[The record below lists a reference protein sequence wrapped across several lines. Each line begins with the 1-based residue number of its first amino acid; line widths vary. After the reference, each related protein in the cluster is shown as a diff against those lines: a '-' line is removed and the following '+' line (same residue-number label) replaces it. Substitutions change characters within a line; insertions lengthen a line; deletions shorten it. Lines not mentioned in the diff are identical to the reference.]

1 MHIIITDSKHTR
13 VRNFELSLG
22 RLLLA
27 AFGLL
32 VVVAGALWSWWPLVA
47 KPSATTAA
55 PRALAIDAA
64 DISALMARA
73 RTEASAGLP
82 AEDGG
87 AVEAVLDAE
96 AMQQNIDALA
106 KRLGVM
112 QARMIQLD
120 ALSERLA
127 ELAGVPKVEQA
138 PHKPGEGGVLMSPRS
153 MTAQELSSALEAL
166 TQDSEERLAWLAVIE
181 DSLLKQEW
189 ADALKPGLRPV
200 EDLRIGSPFGR
211 RIDPI
216 TGQVATHTGLDFPGP
231 VGTPVKATAG
241 GVVVSAGW
249 HSGYGRLVEIDH
261 GDEVITRYAHLKAFK
276 VRQGDLVRP
285 GQVIGLLG
293 NSGRST
299 GPHLHFEVWVGG
311 RVRNPRAYLRD
322 HARLTRAP

>member
-1 MHIIITDSKHTR
+1 MHIIITDSKHTK
-13 VRNFELSLG
+13 VRSFELSLG
-22 RLLLA
+22 PLLLA
-27 AFGLL
+27 TFGLL
-32 VVVAGALWSWWPLVA
+32 VVIAGALWSWWPLTA
-47 KPSATTAA
+47 KSPATAA
-55 PRALAIDAA
+55 TPRALAIDAT
-64 DISALMARA
+64 DLSALMARV
-73 RTEASAGLP
+73 RSDASASP
-82 AEDGG
+82 STEDRV
-87 AVEAVLDAE
+87 APDAAMDAE
-96 AMQQNIDALA
+96 AVQQNIDALA

-127 ELAGVPKVEQA
+127 ELAGVPKLEQA
-138 PHKPGEGGVLMSPRS
+138 PDPSGEGGLLMSPRS
-153 MTAQELSSALEAL
+153 MTAQELSSALDAL

-200 EDLRIGSPFGR
+200 DDLRIGSAFGR

-241 GVVVSAGW
+241 GVVVSAAW
-249 HSGYGRLVEIDH
+249 HAGYGRLVEIDH
-261 GDEVITRYAHLKAFK
+261 GDEVVTRYAHLKEFK

-322 HARLTRAP
+322 HARVARAP